1 MNCIC
6 YAFFFFL
13 TSFLGGIGTFSSLIY
28 IQLMKLN
35 VKQIILFQDEIS
47 TVNWNWFSVILALII
62 SAVVGLPPFTIS
74 TTLCQQPIKLPIT
87 FVWKLELSSS
97 KPGVFFFSFLSVTV
111 EELRTNV
118 FGLETA
124 GSKRELPPNKPSY
137 WSDIVQVLY
146 VEKTDMPADLIT
158 FYVRILSI
166 FVSVPSVTTAQ
177 TCTKSDK
184 NVSFKLFWYK
194 SCRELWHLVGH
205 VVSHHWL
212 FWFFQHWIYTDQPQ
226 H

>member
-146 VEKTDMPADLIT
+146 VEKNRHASRPHYFLCKNFIHFCVCTICNNSTNMYKKWQKCLI
-158 FYVRILSI
+158 
-166 FVSVPSVTTAQ
+166 
-177 TCTKSDK
+177 
-184 NVSFKLFWYK
+184 
-194 SCRELWHLVGH
+194 
-205 VVSHHWL
+205 
-212 FWFFQHWIYTDQPQ
+212 
-226 H
+226 